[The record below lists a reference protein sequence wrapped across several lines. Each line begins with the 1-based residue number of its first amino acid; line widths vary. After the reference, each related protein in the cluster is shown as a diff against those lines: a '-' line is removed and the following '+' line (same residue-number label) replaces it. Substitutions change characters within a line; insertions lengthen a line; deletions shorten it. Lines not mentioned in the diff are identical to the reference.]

1 MREILD
7 SLAPSQ
13 KDSSLTG
20 DLLSCLSYSVAT
32 IIIVSEMYVQGSL
45 FTQMY
50 ICQFDMTTS
59 LVNNSLSSGDQRAN
73 KMGYLFIDNV
83 ATA

>member
-1 MREILD
+1 MRERLD

-20 DLLSCLSYSVAT
+20 DLFSCLSYSVAT

-59 LVNNSLSSGDQRAN
+59 SGDQRAN